1 MLSMDMM
8 ELMSGFDR
16 DCKTAG
22 NIADLETV
30 IVQAFQSLCVKTL
43 SYFHHPPFN
52 EIDGGP
58 SQLVL
63 HFGFPDAWV
72 EKYNSSAFSRD
83 DPVIKYVM
91 SRSGP
96 LWWDEPLS
104 ANEENSDV
112 RNLINSIVGL
122 GVRNG
127 LSFPVFELRLKSGY
141 FALGFEKRKSEISEQ
156 QITALQWACQVAHQR
171 YVELMEKGE
180 NALDRAG

>member
-58 SQLVL
+58 VSLYFISASRMPGWKNITHP
-63 HFGFPDAWV
+63 HFQ
-72 EKYNSSAFSRD
+72 EM
-83 DPVIKYVM
+83 I
-91 SRSGP
+91 
-96 LWWDEPLS
+96 
-104 ANEENSDV
+104 
-112 RNLINSIVGL
+112 
-122 GVRNG
+122 
-127 LSFPVFELRLKSGY
+127 RL
-141 FALGFEKRKSEISEQ
+141 LN
-156 QITALQWACQVAHQR
+156 
-171 YVELMEKGE
+171 M
-180 NALDRAG
+180 